1 VVNSKTLVG
10 KSRYGPSRNFSDQ
23 KRAHIPPTDMKL
35 RQIGII
41 GDYYTEQGRG
51 GVGAVELGKT

>member
-1 VVNSKTLVG
+1 
-10 KSRYGPSRNFSDQ
+10 
-23 KRAHIPPTDMKL
+23 MKL